1 MRSLERDRG
10 LESMSTYTAFAENV
24 KETKRAFLEFLV
36 KAKRD
41 KKTIAGYGAAAKG
54 NTLLNYCG
62 VRSDFVDYVVDKN
75 PYKQNR
81 YLPGVHIPIF
91 GPDKLA
97 ETKPDY
103 VLILP
108 WNIKDEVVDQ
118 MKQIRTWGG
127 KFVVAIPTVTV
138 LP

>member
-1 MRSLERDRG
+1 MA
-10 LESMSTYTAFAENV
+10 TYRAFAENV

-41 KKTIAGYGAAAKG
+41 KKTIAAYGAAAKG

-81 YLPGVHIPIF
+81 YLPGVHIPIH
-91 GPDKLA
+91 GPEKLT

-108 WNIKDEVVDQ
+108 WNIKDEVLEQ